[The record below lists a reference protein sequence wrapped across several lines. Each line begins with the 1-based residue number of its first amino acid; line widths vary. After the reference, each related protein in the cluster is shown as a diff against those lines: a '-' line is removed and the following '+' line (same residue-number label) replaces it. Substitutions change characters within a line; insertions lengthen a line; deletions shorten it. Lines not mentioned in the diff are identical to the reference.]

1 MRLFANSRTSRLF
14 TFSLLCAAFL
24 AGSAHA
30 AVSVSVKPRVA
41 PLTFTQTQQ
50 FKATVLNTT
59 NTAVTWRVDGIVGGN
74 STVGT
79 ITTSGLYTPP
89 KASGTH
95 SIRATSKADSTRSAS
110 ATVIMTN
117 YSGVFTWRGNNF
129 RNGLNNKEIV
139 LTTSNVK
146 SSQFGKLF
154 SRSVDGQVYA
164 QPLYVS
170 NLSISGVGFRNVVY
184 VATQHDSVYAFDA
197 DGKRSSAYWK
207 RSFINSAAGVTTA
220 TSSAIPE
227 TNITPEVGITGTPAI
242 DPASKILY
250 VVAKTVENGTYVQ
263 RLHALDLATGAERL
277 GGPVKITA
285 SVPGSGL
292 GSVGGMLRFDAAASR
307 YALQRPGLTL
317 SAGVVFVAFGL
328 HLDRNGFHGW
338 VMGYDAKTLGQRFA
352 FCVTPDQKSSLSND
366 GKGGVWLSG
375 AGLAT
380 DSTYQYFSS
389 GNGSFTA
396 NSGGRDYG
404 DSVIKMTNTG
414 NVAKFFTPFDEATLQ
429 TQDIDLGSG
438 GPVLV
443 TGQDSAHPRLLI
455 TMAKSGKVYV
465 LDRDDM
471 GGFNPAGDT
480 QIIQSMQTPARGI
493 FGSAAVWNNLVY
505 IAGNR
510 DPVRAFTLSN
520 NLLSTT
526 SVSQSATAY
535 GFPGASPIVTANGSV
550 NGIVWTLERVSGGQ
564 AVLHAYQATNLAT
577 ELYNSNQAGTRD
589 QPGLAIKFA
598 VPVAA
603 NGKVFVGADKRLTV
617 YGLLP

>member
-1 MRLFANSRTSRLF
+1 MRLFAISRNSRLL
-14 TFSLLCAAFL
+14 TFSIICMAFL
-24 AGSAHA
+24 ASHAHA

-74 STVGT
+74 STVGS

-89 KASGTH
+89 NASGTH
-95 SIRATSKADSTRSAS
+95 TIKATSKADTTKSAS

-129 RNGLNNKEIV
+129 RNGLNSKEIV

-170 NLSISGVGFRNVVY
+170 NLSIPGVGFRNVVY

-197 DGKRSSAYWK
+197 DGKRSSYYWK

-227 TNITPEVGITGTPAI
+227 TNITPEVGITGTPVI

-317 SAGVVFVAFGL
+317 SGGVVFVAFGL

-338 VMGYDAKTLGQRFA
+338 VMGYDAQTLAQRFA
-352 FCVTPDQKSSLSND
+352 LCVTPDQKTSLSND

-375 AGLAT
+375 AGLAA

-404 DSVIKMTNTG
+404 DSVVKITSTG
-414 NVAKFFTPFDEATLQ
+414 SVAKYFTPFDEATLQ

-438 GPVLV
+438 GPVLI
-443 TGQDSAHPRLLI
+443 TGQNSAHPRLLI
-455 TMAKSGKVYV
+455 TMAKSGKIYV

-510 DPVRAFTLSN
+510 DSVRAFTLSN
-520 NLLSTT
+520 NMLSTT

-535 GFPGASPIVTANGSV
+535 GFPGASPIVTANNTV